1 MRLIALELYS
11 RPLLLS
17 NPAKAETSTCA
28 SIGAHVSLVYGL
40 SPDDHRGQ
48 AHMALLVTVAVYH
61 DLPGAM
67 VARSCLEAYGLVA
80 VLPEWYHSAVA
91 WQLIFALHG
100 LRLWTVDST
109 AEIAEELLHGAAPE
123 HVAVIEEKQSG
134 WLNADITI
142 VDIVI
147 AAVVVVMISLP
158 LPLWKRR
165 WAKPRGAE

>member
-1 MRLIALELYS
+1 M
-11 RPLLLS
+11 
-17 NPAKAETSTCA
+17 
-28 SIGAHVSLVYGL
+28 
-40 SPDDHRGQ
+40 
-48 AHMALLVTVAVYH
+48 
-61 DLPGAM
+61 
-67 VARSCLEAYGLVA
+67 
-80 VLPEWYHSAVA
+80 
-91 WQLIFALHG
+91 
-100 LRLWTVDST
+100 WTVDST
-109 AEIAEELLHGAAPE
+109 AEIAEELLHGVAPE